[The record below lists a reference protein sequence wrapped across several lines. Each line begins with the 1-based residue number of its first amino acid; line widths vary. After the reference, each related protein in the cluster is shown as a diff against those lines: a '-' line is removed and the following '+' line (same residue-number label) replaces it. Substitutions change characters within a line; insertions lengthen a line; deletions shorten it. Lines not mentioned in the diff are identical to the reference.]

1 MNTAELE
8 TLIRTILSE
17 KLAPTPPAPQQEQ
30 GIFCDVGSAI
40 DAAHQAFLRY
50 QQCPL
55 KTRSAIISALRETL
69 APELATLA
77 EESATET
84 GMGNKEDKYLK
95 NKAALENTP
104 GIEDLTTSALTGD
117 GGMVL
122 FEYSPF
128 GVIGAVAP
136 STNPTETIINNS
148 ISMLAAGNSVYFSPH
163 PGAKKVSLKL
173 IARIEEIA
181 YRCSGIR
188 NLVVTVAEPTF
199 EATQQMMSHPL
210 IAVLAITGGPGIV
223 AMGMKSGKKVIGAGA
238 GNPPCIVDET
248 ADLVKAAEDIIS
260 GAAFDYN
267 LPCIAE
273 KSLIVVASVADRL
286 IQQMQDFD
294 ALLLSRQEADT
305 LRAVCLPD
313 GAANKKLVGKS
324 PAALLAAAGL
334 AVPPRPPRL
343 LIAEVEANDPW
354 VTCEQLM
361 PVLPIVRVADF
372 DSALALALRV
382 EEGLHHT
389 AIMHS
394 QNVSRLNL
402 AARTLQTSIFVKN
415 GPSYAGIG
423 VGGGSAMDAAKA
435 IVWFSQ
441 QGGLPVD
448 TCVAIPTTSGTGS
461 EVTSACVI
469 SDPEKGIK
477 YPLFHEALCPD
488 MAIID
493 PTLVVSVPPTITAHT
508 GLDALTHALEAWVS
522 PQATDFTDAL
532 AEKAARLVFRAL
544 PVAIRQGDCIATRS
558 KMHNASTLAGMAFS
572 QAGLGLNHAIAHQ
585 LGGQFHLPHGLANAL
600 LLTAVIRFNAGEPR
614 AAKRYARLARAC
626 RFCPPAAG
634 EQEAF
639 QALLTA
645 VETLKQQ
652 CAIPT
657 LKGALQE
664 KYPLFLSRIPA
675 MVPAALADATLRT
688 NPRPVDGAAIAQLLE
703 SLQ

>member
-210 IAVLAITGGPGIV
+210 IAVLAITGGLGIV

-294 ALLLSRQEADT
+294 ALLLSRQEANT
-305 LRAVCLPD
+305 LRTVCLPD

-423 VGGGSAMDAAKA
+423 VGGEGFTTFTIATPT
-435 IVWFSQ
+435 
-441 QGGLPVD
+441 GEG
-448 TCVAIPTTSGTGS
+448 TTSART
-461 EVTSACVI
+461 
-469 SDPEKGIK
+469 
-477 YPLFHEALCPD
+477 F
-488 MAIID
+488 
-493 PTLVVSVPPTITAHT
+493 
-508 GLDALTHALEAWVS
+508 
-522 PQATDFTDAL
+522 
-532 AEKAARLVFRAL
+532 ARLRRCVLTNGFS
-544 PVAIRQGDCIATRS
+544 IR
-558 KMHNASTLAGMAFS
+558 
-572 QAGLGLNHAIAHQ
+572 
-585 LGGQFHLPHGLANAL
+585 
-600 LLTAVIRFNAGEPR
+600 
-614 AAKRYARLARAC
+614 
-626 RFCPPAAG
+626 
-634 EQEAF
+634 
-639 QALLTA
+639 
-645 VETLKQQ
+645 
-652 CAIPT
+652 
-657 LKGALQE
+657 
-664 KYPLFLSRIPA
+664 
-675 MVPAALADATLRT
+675 
-688 NPRPVDGAAIAQLLE
+688 
-703 SLQ
+703 

>member
-305 LRAVCLPD
+305 LRTVCLPD

-423 VGGGSAMDAAKA
+423 VGGEGFTTFTIATPTGEGTTSARTFARLRRCVLTQRFFHSLTGGAMHTFSLQTRLYSGPGSLAALQRFSHQHIWIVCDGFLARSPLLDRLRAALPASNRVSVFSDITPDPTIHTVAKGIAQMQALRPQVVIGFGGGSAMDAAKA

-544 PVAIRQGDCIATRS
+544 PRCDSSGRLHCDPQQNAQCI
-558 KMHNASTLAGMAFS
+558 
-572 QAGLGLNHAIAHQ
+572 
-585 LGGQFHLPHGLANAL
+585 
-600 LLTAVIRFNAGEPR
+600 
-614 AAKRYARLARAC
+614 
-626 RFCPPAAG
+626 
-634 EQEAF
+634 
-639 QALLTA
+639 
-645 VETLKQQ
+645 
-652 CAIPT
+652 
-657 LKGALQE
+657 
-664 KYPLFLSRIPA
+664 
-675 MVPAALADATLRT
+675 
-688 NPRPVDGAAIAQLLE
+688 NPRRYGL
-703 SLQ
+703 